1 MIDGHSESS
10 NQIKDSQV
18 RFTALGRG
26 AGVVASI
33 IE

>member
-1 MIDGHSESS
+1 VHLPAGTEMAMPGDNI
-10 NQIKDSQV
+10 
-18 RFTALGRG
+18 ALAVG